1 MIVHLRSFWGSLV
14 GMLVA
19 TLQTMLTKLVLGRSS
34 MVEFVPQGQLCCD
47 DWRLHVDWV
56 KICLLWIILATF

>member
-14 GMLVA
+14 GILVA

-34 MVEFVPQGQLCCD
+34 MVEFVPQGQLFCD
-47 DWRLHVDWV
+47 DWRLRIEWV
-56 KICLLWIILATF
+56 